1 MIALLLMTLDEEE
14 RNRILL
20 LWQENGAALVLYA
33 QKELGSAGTFE
44 DAQDIVSEA
53 FERLMIHFERY
64 ERLSEVQMKG
74 LLFRIVRNLCM
85 DFHRKKKRAPVLDP
99 YDDAEKPESGENPA
113 EQTPEDLVI
122 SEDTVQRMQKVFLS
136 LSPALREVLEMKLNE
151 EMTDE
156 EIAEELHITASGVR
170 TRLVRARRQ
179 VRIKWEEEEHE

>member
-33 QKELGSAGTFE
+33 QKELGSAGAFE

-53 FERLMIHFERY
+53 FERLMIHYERY
-64 ERLSEVQMKG
+64 EGLSEVQMKG

-85 DFHRKKKRAPVLDP
+85 DFHRKKKRAPVLEAYDEAEDP
-99 YDDAEKPESGENPA
+99 EYGEDPT
-113 EQTPEDLVI
+113 EQTPEELVI
-122 SEDTVQRMQKVFLS
+122 FEENVQRMQKIFLS

-156 EIAEELHITASGVR
+156 EIAGELHITVAGVR

>member
-33 QKELGSAGTFE
+33 QRELGSAGTFE
-44 DAQDIVSEA
+44 DAQDTVSEA

-64 ERLSEVQMKG
+64 ERLSEDQMKG

-85 DFHRKKKRAPVLDP
+85 DYHRKQKRAPVTET
-99 YDDAEKPESGENPA
+99 YDETEEPERGEV
-113 EQTPEDLVI
+113 PEDHSPEELVI
-122 SEDTVQRMQKVFLS
+122 SEDNVRRMRKVFLS

-156 EIAEELHITASGVR
+156 EIAEELHITAAGVR

>member
-20 LWQENGAALVLYA
+20 LWQENGAALILYA
-33 QKELGSAGTFE
+33 QKILGSAGTFE

-85 DFHRKKKRAPVLDP
+85 DFHRKTKRTPVMEIYDDTETP
-99 YDDAEKPESGENPA
+99 EHGDDAEVFS
-113 EQTPEDLVI
+113 PEDLVI
-122 SEDTVQRMQKVFLS
+122 SEDNVQRMQKVFLS

-156 EIAEELHITASGVR
+156 EIAEELHITTAGVH

>member
-85 DFHRKKKRAPVLDP
+85 DFHRKKKRMPAPES
-99 YDDAEKPESGENPA
+99 YDDPEDREYAEDTA
-113 EQTPEDLVI
+113 EQTPEELVI
-122 SEDTVQRMQKVFLS
+122 SEDNVQRMQRVFLS

-156 EIAEELHITASGVR
+156 EIAEELHITAAGVR

-179 VRIKWEEEEHE
+179 VRIKWEAEEHE